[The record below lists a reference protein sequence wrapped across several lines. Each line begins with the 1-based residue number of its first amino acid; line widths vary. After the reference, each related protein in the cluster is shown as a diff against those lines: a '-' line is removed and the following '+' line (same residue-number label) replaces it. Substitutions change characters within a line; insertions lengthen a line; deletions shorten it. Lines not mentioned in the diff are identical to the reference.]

1 MSALLQ
7 LLKLPFLSSLAGAVA
22 IIALIWILGPLLA
35 ISGHN
40 PLASERNRIIAAVI
54 VLAVFILYLL
64 IKALLARR
72 KNRKLAEDLAKTEK
86 DAAQVQTEE
95 EIAQLTKIFDQAIGE
110 LKKTKMGKG
119 QSLYQLP
126 WYVIIGPPG
135 SGKTT
140 ALINSGLNF
149 PLAKRLG
156 TNKIKGVG
164 GTRNCD
170 WWFTDHAVLLDTAG
184 RYTTQD
190 SHESVDSA
198 AWMKFLELLKKHR
211 RQRPINGIMVAISLL
226 DLMQKS
232 EAERSE
238 EALKIRRR
246 IQELHEQLGIRF
258 PVYVLFTKAD
268 LVAGFM
274 EFFDDLGKQ
283 ERAQVWGMT
292 FPIDD
297 LKAES
302 DPAVER
308 FPAEFVLL
316 EEQLNARVLKRLQDE
331 RDSQRR
337 DLIYI
342 FPQQFSVLK
351 NLAKSFLDELFQ
363 PNRFEERSLLR
374 GVYFT
379 SGTQE
384 GNPIDR
390 LMGSLAATFG
400 IERQLLPSFS
410 GTGRSY
416 FLNRLFLSVIFQEAG
431 LAGTNLKL
439 QRRRRLFKASLYLAV
454 VLLALA
460 AAGVWL
466 NSYRYNQNLVEDV
479 EQRTAT
485 INQLAE
491 EIKPDQREPVAVL
504 ELLDQARAI
513 PGATDDLNRASI
525 WLRLGLY
532 QGDKLGTSARTAY
545 RNLLERAFLSRLYLY
560 AEQRIQKLMEQ
571 AAPEAELYNAL
582 KTYMMLDRS
591 APERPYEPAEISAWF
606 AAQWQRDPTLDDD
619 QRARLQ
625 VHLDA
630 LLQALPDTL
639 PLYPDEDLIEKAR
652 DRLPQQLD
660 AEQLYQQLRSADFG
674 IAPFRVSDVAGQ
686 DAALAFVRSSGA
698 GLSEGVPGI
707 FTKPGQIV
715 FAERAQTRINELANG
730 DWVLDIP
737 ALPEAELQ
745 QQLVTV
751 QERYWAEYCPQ
762 WERLVADLELNT
774 PRSDLQQAIDKIYLL
789 SGPNSPLRSL
799 LPAIAEQTEQIPGCL
814 EAISQFTQG
823 DSPTPLD
830 NLLTNL
836 DELAVLLAPMA
847 KAKEDGRNLRSLDP
861 EVLQAAR
868 VSLEQLPQNKPSP
881 LNRWLLGLVESIE
894 IHLLDGGIR
903 ALMNSVWQSSVLSFC
918 QQHFRN
924 RYPLVDDS
932 HNDVALADFNQFFK
946 PGGVLDDFIFQGQH
960 RFTTFVDMSKAR
972 WEWKKFDDNVGIPES
987 KLAILQFGGQ
997 IQNAFFPN
1005 NSRQASVNFQLKPVS
1020 MGQGLSRI
1028 AFELNGQIV
1037 NFSNTSAAPAPLN
1050 WPNTAQGGQVRVQF
1064 FPTAENLPPITLEE
1078 NGPWSLFRL
1087 LDKSRLRPLAEDLF
1101 SFSLRAG
1108 NLSAQMEL
1116 RTASAVNPFR
1126 LELETFRCPQTL

>member
-1 MSALLQ
+1 MSTLLR
-7 LLKLPFLSSLAGAVA
+7 LLSLPFLSSLAGALA
-22 IIALIWILGPLLA
+22 IIVLIWMLGPMLR
-35 ISGHN
+35 IGGHS
-40 PLASERNRIIAAVI
+40 PLGPERNRIIAAIIILV
-54 VLAVFILYLL
+54 VFALYLL
-64 IKALLARR
+64 IKSLLARR

-86 DAAQVQTEE
+86 DAAQIQTEE
-95 EIAQLTKIFDQAIGE
+95 EIAALTKIFDQAIGE

-119 QSLYQLP
+119 QTLYQLP

-232 EAERSE
+232 DAERSE

-268 LVAGFM
+268 LIAGFM

-292 FPIDD
+292 FPVDD
-297 LKAES
+297 LKTDN

-308 FPAEFVLL
+308 FPDEFALL
-316 EEQLNARVLKRLQDE
+316 EERLNARVLKRLQDE

-351 NLAKSFLDELFQ
+351 NLAKPFLDELFQ

-400 IERQLLPSFS
+400 IERQLLPSFA

-431 LAGTNLKL
+431 LAGTNLRL
-439 QRRRRLFKASLYLAV
+439 QRRRRLLKSGAYLAV
-454 VLLALA
+454 LLLAVA
-460 AAGVWL
+460 AAGAWL
-466 NSYRYNQNLVEDV
+466 NSYRYNQSLVEDV
-479 EQRTAT
+479 EQRTAA
-485 INQLAE
+485 INQSAQA
-491 EIKPDQREPVAVL
+491 IKPDQREPVAVL
-504 ELLDQARAI
+504 DLLDQARAV
-513 PGATDDLNRASI
+513 PGAADELKRASI

-532 QGDKLGTSARTAY
+532 QGDKLGASARTAY
-545 RNLLERAFLSRLYLY
+545 RNLLEQAFLSRLYIQV
-560 AEQRIQKLMEQ
+560 EQRIQKLMEQ
-571 AAPEAELYNAL
+571 AAPENELYAAL
-582 KTYMMLDRS
+582 KTYLMLDRS
-591 APERPYEPAEISAWF
+591 TPERPYEPAEISAWF
-606 AAQWQRDPTLDDD
+606 AGQWQQDLTLNDD
-619 QRARLQ
+619 QRERLQ
-625 VHLDA
+625 VHLDT

-639 PLYPDEDLIEKAR
+639 PLYPNEDLIQKAR
-652 DRLPQQLD
+652 ARLPKQLN
-660 AEQLYQQLRSADFG
+660 AEQLYQQLRNTDFG
-674 IAPFRVSDVAGQ
+674 IAPFRVSDVVGT
-686 DAALAFVRSSGA
+686 DAALIFERFNASVD
-698 GLSEGVPGI
+698 GI
-707 FTKPGQIV
+707 FTQPGQIV
-715 FAERAQTRINELANG
+715 FAERAQARIKELADG
-730 DWVLDIP
+730 DWVLAIP
-737 ALPEAELQ
+737 PLPEAELQ

-762 WERLVADLELNT
+762 WEKLLADLELNA
-774 PRSDLQQAIDKIYLL
+774 PHGDLQEAIDKFYIL
-789 SGPNSPLRSL
+789 SGPNSPLRAL
-799 LPAIAEQTEQIPGCL
+799 LPAVVAQVQQIPNCL
-814 EAISQFTQG
+814 ENISQFTQG
-823 DSPTPLD
+823 EAPTPLD
-830 NLLTNL
+830 SLLTEL
-836 DELAVLLAPMA
+836 DEIAVLLAPLA
-847 KAKEDGRNLRSLDP
+847 KAKEDGREPDD
-861 EVLQAAR
+861 EVAATAQAR
-868 VSLEQLPQNKPSP
+868 LEQLPRNKPAP
-881 LNRWLLGLVESIE
+881 INRWLLSLTESVQIQ
-894 IHLLDGGIR
+894 LLEGIR
-903 ALMNSVWQSSVLSFC
+903 AYMNSVWRGRVLSYC

-924 RYPLVDDS
+924 RYPLVQESRDDI
-932 HNDVALADFNQFFK
+932 ALADFNRFFK
-946 PGGVLDDFIFQGQH
+946 PGGILDDFIFQGEH
-960 RFTTFVDMSKAR
+960 RFTTFVDTSKAR
-972 WEWKKFDDNVGIPES
+972 WEWKKFDDNPGIPED
-987 KLAILQFGGQ
+987 KLALLQFGGQ
-997 IQNAFFPN
+997 IKQAFFPN
-1005 NSRQASVNFQLKPVS
+1005 NARQASVSFQLKPVS
-1020 MGQGLSRI
+1020 LDQGLSRI
-1028 AFELNGQIV
+1028 ALELNGQVIS
-1037 NFSNTSAAPAPLN
+1037 FTHASSTAEPLR
-1050 WPNTAQGGQVRVQF
+1050 WPNTPEGGRVRVQF
-1064 FPTAENLPPITLEE
+1064 FPAADGLPPITLEE

-1087 LDKSRLRPLAEDLF
+1087 LDRVRLRPLAEGLF
-1101 SFSLRAG
+1101 SLSLRAG
-1108 NLSAQMEL
+1108 NLNAQLEL
-1116 RTASAVNPFR
+1116 RAASASNPFR
-1126 LELETFRCPQTL
+1126 LDLETFRCPQTL